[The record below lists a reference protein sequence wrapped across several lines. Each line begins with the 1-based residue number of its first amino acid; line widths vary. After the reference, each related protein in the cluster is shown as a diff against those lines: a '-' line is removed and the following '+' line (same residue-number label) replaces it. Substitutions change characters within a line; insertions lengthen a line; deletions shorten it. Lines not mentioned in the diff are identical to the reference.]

1 MSHAPRINLAA
12 WGKVKRHAV
21 EALSGAEERRCRL
34 RSCSEMGRKKRPH
47 GSGYATSSRPFL
59 RRDVIGGAIIA
70 EEGSSPPRSV
80 TAAHQQ
86 SL

>member
-1 MSHAPRINLAA
+1 
-12 WGKVKRHAV
+12 
-21 EALSGAEERRCRL
+21 
-34 RSCSEMGRKKRPH
+34 
-47 GSGYATSSRPFL
+47 
-59 RRDVIGGAIIA
+59 VIGGAIIA